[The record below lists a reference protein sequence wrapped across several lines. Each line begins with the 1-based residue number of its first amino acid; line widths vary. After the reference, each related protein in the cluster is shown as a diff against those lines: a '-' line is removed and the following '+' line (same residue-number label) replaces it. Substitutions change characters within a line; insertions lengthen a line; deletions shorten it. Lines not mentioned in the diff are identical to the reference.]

1 MQCNSKGRRTVLPMF
16 DIREVYRFRVKL
28 PTFPLPNWFVT
39 LLNKMPPLGTSSA
52 S

>member
-1 MQCNSKGRRTVLPMF
+1 MQCNSKGRLTVLPMF

-28 PTFPLPNWFVT
+28 PIFPLPNWFGT
-39 LLNKMPPLGTSSA
+39 LLNKMPSLSTSPA

>member
-1 MQCNSKGRRTVLPMF
+1 MPMF

-28 PTFPLPNWFVT
+28 PAFPLPDWGGA
-39 LLNKMPPLGTSSA
+39 LLNKMPLLGTRPA